1 MRLPLI
7 GTSWKMNLTPSRA
20 EAYCTQLKPLVEDL
34 HGRTI
39 FVLPP
44 FPAISAARQVL
55 TGSNVL
61 WGAQDVHPADEG
73 AHTGDVSASMLA
85 DLGCAFVEVGHHE
98 RRRDYHED
106 DALIATKVEAV
117 QRWGMT
123 AILCVGEAARSTYE
137 QASAHVLSQLQF
149 LDRFDQSKLVVAYEP
164 AWAIGTGA
172 EPAGADW
179 VVALHAA
186 IEGRLRDAAGAGTA
200 APVIYG
206 GSVDTTSASEL
217 ISCPGVDGL
226 FVGRAALA
234 PEILSEIAHTG
245 LASRI

>member
-1 MRLPLI
+1 
-7 GTSWKMNLTPSRA
+7 
-20 EAYCTQLKPLVEDL
+20 
-34 HGRTI
+34 
-39 FVLPP
+39 
-44 FPAISAARQVL
+44 
-55 TGSNVL
+55 
-61 WGAQDVHPADEG
+61 
-73 AHTGDVSASMLA
+73 
-85 DLGCAFVEVGHHE
+85 
-98 RRRDYHED
+98 
-106 DALIATKVEAV
+106 
-117 QRWGMT
+117 
-123 AILCVGEAARSTYE
+123 
-137 QASAHVLSQLQF
+137 VLSQLQF